1 MFPNLRRFWSHPHGE
16 LWVGSLND
24 AAFVDVSV
32 PTRPQL
38 KPQAQKKLLALIA
51 HVLGEDV
58 EESQE
63 RCTVVAWTPDSATTS
78 LARALKNP
86 REWQGNRGAAP
97 GNTEEKEVRY
107 TGTTPF
113 VIVSPG
119 EAYRSQTLLTWAE
132 NMARGRTKEADEP
145 AAVKDAKEIFKSRII
160 KIEALD
166 EKYVSLSLQS
176 GIRAWAGRVWNWIC
190 SRLAPNEATGY
201 ESLDTLS
208 A

>member
-1 MFPNLRRFWSHPHGE
+1 M
-16 LWVGSLND
+16 
-24 AAFVDVSV
+24 SV
-32 PTRPQL
+32 TRPQL

-63 RCTVVAWTPDSATTS
+63 RCTVVAWTPDSADIFGTRLEES
-78 LARALKNP
+78 KRVAV
-86 REWQGNRGAAP
+86 EQGNRT

-107 TGTTPF
+107 TGSTPF

-145 AAVKDAKEIFKSRII
+145 AAVKDAKEIFKSGII

-176 GIRAWAGRVWNWIC
+176 GIRAWAGRVWSWMR

-201 ESLDTLS
+201 ESLDTHSLRKYFM
-208 A
+208 